1 MLYFVTIDG
10 REFEVKVGS
19 DGVSVDGQELQVSLE
34 SSGATSVRSLLV
46 GSQAHKILADRCANG
61 EWSLHLDGLLLKAEV
76 LDERTRTIR
85 SMTHVTEIFE
95 GPNPVVA
102 PMPGMVVRVEV
113 EEGDRV
119 ESGQSVIIVEA
130 MKMENEVRAES
141 GSLVTCVH
149 VREGE
154 AVEKDQILVDL
165 GPLEASRD

>member
-1 MLYFVTIDG
+1 MLYFVTIED

-19 DGVSVDGQELQVSLE
+19 DGVSVDGQEIQASLE
-34 SSGATSVRSLLV
+34 SSGTTSVHSLLV
-46 GSQAHKILADRCANG
+46 GSQAHKILADRGANG

-76 LDERTRTIR
+76 LDERTRAIR
-85 SMTHVTEIFE
+85 SMTHATELLE
-95 GPNPVVA
+95 GPKPVVA

-130 MKMENEVRAES
+130 MKMENEVRADS
-141 GSLVTCVH
+141 GSVVTCVH

-165 GPLEASRD
+165 GPLEDSRD

>member
-10 REFEVKVGS
+10 REFEVKVS
-19 DGVSVDGQELQVSLE
+19 ADGVSVDGQEFQASIG

-46 GSQAHKILADRCANG
+46 DSQAHKILADRGANG
-61 EWSLHLDGLLLKAEV
+61 EWSLHLEGLLLKAEV
-76 LDERTRTIR
+76 LDERTRAIP
-85 SMTHVTEIFE
+85 SMTHAIELLE
-95 GPNPVVA
+95 GPKSVVA

-119 ESGQSVIIVEA
+119 ESGQGVIIVEA
-130 MKMENEVRAES
+130 MKMENQVRANS
-141 GSLVTCVH
+141 GGLVTCVH

-154 AVEKDQILVDL
+154 TVEKDQMLVDL